1 MKMKRVR
8 CRQRAALTLVA
19 ITLSA
24 CATVRQ
30 PIPELSHSR
39 SSGLAIEV
47 TLRAPVGFLS
57 ATPER
62 IYFAKIDGNGPGRNQ
77 VIPSNYSKGG
87 RVYLFNA
94 EPGAYVAVATLSMR
108 GTSRII
114 THFSK
119 DLVEQTEVSVR
130 ENEFAFMGS
139 YRVDLSVGL
148 DQEEGAPAS
157 WTDALL
163 MGLAGEYHYRGKL
176 LERKNDE
183 KARSEFFRA
192 AKEDLAGSA
201 WPRVFGKP

>member
-1 MKMKRVR
+1 MKMKHAR
-8 CRQRAALTLVA
+8 CRPRAVLTLVS

-47 TLRAPVGFLS
+47 ILRVPIGFIS

-62 IYFAKIDGNGPGRNQ
+62 IYFAKIDGNGPGRYQ
-77 VIPSNYSKGG
+77 VIPSNYSKDV
-87 RVYLFNA
+87 RAYLLNA
-94 EPGAYVAVATLSMR
+94 QPGSYVAVAALSLL
-108 GTSRII
+108 GTTRII
-114 THFSK
+114 THFSS
-119 DLVEQTEVSVR
+119 DLVEQTEVIVR

-148 DQEEGAPAS
+148 DHEQGAPAN
-157 WTDALL
+157 WTNAAL
-163 MGLAGEYHYRGKL
+163 MGLAGEYHYRGTL

-183 KARSEFFRA
+183 QARTQFFRNA
-192 AKEDLAGSA
+192 REDLAGSPWVA
-201 WPRVFGKP
+201 RIR

>member
-1 MKMKRVR
+1 MKLVG
-8 CRQRAALTLVA
+8 CRQRAALALFA
-19 ITLSA
+19 ITLNA
-24 CATVRQ
+24 CAPVRQ
-30 PIPELSHSR
+30 PIPELTQSR
-39 SSGLAIEV
+39 SAGLAIEV
-47 TLRAPVGFLS
+47 TLRAPAGFLS
-57 ATPER
+57 ATPAR
-62 IYFAKIDGNGPGRNQ
+62 IYFAKIDGNGSGRDQ
-77 VIPSNYSKGG
+77 VIPSNYNKGS

-94 EPGAYVAVATLSMR
+94 EPGAYVAVAALSMR

-119 DLVEQTEVSVR
+119 NLVEQSEVIVR
-130 ENEFAFMGS
+130 ENEFVFMGS

-157 WTDALL
+157 WTDASL
-163 MGLAGEYHYRGKL
+163 MGLAGEYHYRGRL

-201 WPRVFGKP
+201 WASRLR